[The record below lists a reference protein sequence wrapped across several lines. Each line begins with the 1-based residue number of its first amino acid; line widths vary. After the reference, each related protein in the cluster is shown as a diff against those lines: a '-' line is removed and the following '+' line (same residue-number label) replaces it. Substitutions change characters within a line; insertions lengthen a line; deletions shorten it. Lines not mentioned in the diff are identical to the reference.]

1 MTTVQ
6 ALGLLAGRILLALIF
21 VGAGYSKIGGFED
34 TAAYMAGKGL
44 PMVEALLVATILI
57 ELGGGLL
64 LAIGCKTRWA
74 ALAIILFLIPA
85 TLVFHAFWGLEAGE
99 MNTQLI
105 QFQKNLAIM
114 GGLLYVLV
122 SGPGRIS
129 VDRS

>member
-21 VGAGYSKIGGFED
+21 VGAGYGKVGGFED

-44 PMVEALLVATILI
+44 PMVEALLIATILI

-64 LAIGCKTRWA
+64 LAIGYKTRWA
-74 ALAIILFLIPA
+74 ALAIFLFLIPA
-85 TLVFHAFWGLEAGE
+85 TLIFHAFWGLEAEE
-99 MNTQLI
+99 MTTQLI

-114 GGLLYVLV
+114 GGLLYVVV

-129 VDRS
+129 LDRT

>member
-1 MTTVQ
+1 
-6 ALGLLAGRILLALIF
+6 
-21 VGAGYSKIGGFED
+21 
-34 TAAYMAGKGL
+34 
-44 PMVEALLVATILI
+44 TILI